1 MEEMSSKDAGSR
13 GWEVPRWEKGGRAGR
28 EGGGARN
35 IITII
40 SSNKCQD
47 KFIYLLNSG
56 SLWTLHLKN
65 NPFKNLQ
72 LVSSTWF

>member
-1 MEEMSSKDAGSR
+1 MEEMSSKDAGSSGR
-13 GWEVPRWEKGGRAGR
+13 EVPRWEKGGCAGR

-35 IITII
+35 LITII

-47 KFIYLLNSG
+47 KFIYLFNPG

-65 NPFKNLQ
+65 NHLKNLQ
-72 LVSSTWF
+72 LLSST